1 MDHHVRG
8 AAQHVAHLVS
18 SVQCIA
24 FIVLLYYC
32 IALYRGGD
40 VLRLETLHGA
50 VDGGHRRRVV
60 GVHGG
65 LELGLDQAWQQ
76 QSGGVEQVSGVTW
89 RDAAHPDVAAQLPQ
103 LLPPA
108 LQQPRHRELG
118 GGVEPGLCCYVTVT
132 SLHQEMGVWVVVM
145 T

>member
-1 MDHHVRG
+1 MC
-8 AAQHVAHLVS
+8 
-18 SVQCIA
+18 CI
-24 FIVLLYYC
+24 IVLSYCILY

-40 VLRLETLHGA
+40 VLGLETLHGA

-65 LELGLDQAWQQ
+65 LELGLDQAWHQWVSSQQ
-76 QSGGVEQVSGVTW
+76 LGGVEQVAGVTW

-118 GGVEPGLCCYVTVT
+118 GRVEPGLWCYITVT
-132 SLHQEMGVWVVVM
+132 SLLQEMESGWLS
-145 T
+145 

>member
-1 MDHHVRG
+1 MC
-8 AAQHVAHLVS
+8 
-18 SVQCIA
+18 CIHCI
-24 FIVLLYYC
+24 IVLYC

-40 VLRLETLHGA
+40 VLGLETLHGA

-65 LELGLDQAWQQ
+65 LELGLYQAWQQ
-76 QSGGVEQVSGVTW
+76 WVSSQEQVSGITW

-118 GGVEPGLCCYVTVT
+118 GRVEPGLCCYITVT
-132 SLHQEMGVWVVVM
+132 SLLQEMESGWLS
-145 T
+145 